1 MLLLPLSSSSNGTA
15 SSATGFNLL
24 LFCCSSHSP
33 FFATRASLALLHKP
47 LSSFAS
53 QDLLLLYFLCHSLL
67 LLLLFLQLSFGS
79 RVNFLLLQ
87 LVPVSSVSAAASREE
102 KQLSSSSVEAAS
114 SSSSVE
120 AASSSFQVAFVF
132 LFG

>member
-47 LSSFAS
+47 LFSFAS
-53 QDLLLLYFLCHSLL
+53 QDLLLLYFFAT
-67 LLLLFLQLSFGS
+67 LFFFCCFYNLLSFGS
-79 RVNFLLLQ
+79 RVNFLPLQ
-87 LVPVSSVSAAASREE
+87 LVSVSSVSAAASREE

-114 SSSSVE
+114 SS
-120 AASSSFQVAFVF
+120 FQVAFVF